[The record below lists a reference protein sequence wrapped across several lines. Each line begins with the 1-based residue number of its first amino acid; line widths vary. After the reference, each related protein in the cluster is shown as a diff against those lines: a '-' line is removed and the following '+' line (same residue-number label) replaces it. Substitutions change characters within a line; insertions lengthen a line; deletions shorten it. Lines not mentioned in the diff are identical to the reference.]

1 MQYTVCVECMLIQW
15 PCFHHSSF
23 NIAYNL
29 SRLHLPS
36 APSLPHLLLLLVV
49 GDSATMRRAAKYLC
63 LDEQKMPSKYFLKSS
78 RVDRP
83 TRCVYVV
90 FTPFLQKSVQWKF
103 CRMKIFSSKWCFRH
117 VLTVLCFCFF
127 FSHNFF
133 AFVLL
138 YTTYI
143 FVDVCA
149 IRNSFSFFLMKC
161 NGEHKCTM
169 NKRTIN
175 GINCKYGTHLEC
187 IFCSWWATTFCF
199 TLRRIIWMICKPYV
213 ITAFESHEK
222 FSCVCT

>member
-127 FSHNFF
+127 FFLTIFSHLFYYILHIYLLTYVLSEILFLFF
-133 AFVLL
+133 
-138 YTTYI
+138 
-143 FVDVCA
+143 
-149 IRNSFSFFLMKC
+149 
-161 NGEHKCTM
+161 
-169 NKRTIN
+169 
-175 GINCKYGTHLEC
+175 
-187 IFCSWWATTFCF
+187 WWSVMGSTSVPWTSEPS
-199 TLRRIIWMICKPYV
+199 T
-213 ITAFESHEK
+213 E
-222 FSCVCT
+222 